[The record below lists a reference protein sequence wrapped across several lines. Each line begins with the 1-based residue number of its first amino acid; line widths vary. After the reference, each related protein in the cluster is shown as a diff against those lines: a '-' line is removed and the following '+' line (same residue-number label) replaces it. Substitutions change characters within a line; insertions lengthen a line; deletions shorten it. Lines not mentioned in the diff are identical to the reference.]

1 MDDPG
6 GCAKLA
12 AALGHGFARP
22 ELLVEALTH
31 SSAATGGAR
40 SLERLEFL
48 GDRVLGL
55 AVAAMLIRRFP
66 AEDPGALALR
76 HARLVSGDSL
86 AKVADGLG
94 LAGLVA
100 MQPPVDA
107 AALPQSVRADAC
119 EAVIGA
125 VFLDGG
131 LDAAAALIERL
142 WGPLV
147 TAAPPREAKTELQE
161 WAQGRG
167 LPLPVYD
174 TVAVEGPAHEPVF
187 TVRAAVAGFP
197 AVEASGASKRAAG
210 QEAADALLRR
220 VRGG

>member
-31 SSAATGGAR
+31 SSAATDGAR

-66 AEDPGALALR
+66 AEDPGALARRL
-76 HARLVSGDSL
+76 ARLVSRDSL

-107 AALPQSVRADAC
+107 AALPQSVRGDAC

-187 TVRAAVAGFP
+187 TVRAAVEGFP

-210 QEAADALLRR
+210 QDAADALLRR
-220 VRGG
+220 IRDG